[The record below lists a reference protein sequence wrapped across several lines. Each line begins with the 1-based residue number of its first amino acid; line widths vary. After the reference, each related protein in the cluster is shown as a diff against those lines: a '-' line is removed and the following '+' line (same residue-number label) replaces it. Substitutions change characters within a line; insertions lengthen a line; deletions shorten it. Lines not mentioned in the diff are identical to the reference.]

1 MNTAVMT
8 VNFEVGAGLE
18 KTLLDEK
25 ELAFLNGDYRFF
37 EHALATL
44 VSIHGD
50 HRLVHT
56 HDSIIFEAIQ
66 TICNRHVVG
75 SGR

>member
-8 VNFEVGAGLE
+8 VTFEVGAGLE
-18 KTLLDEK
+18 PTLLDEK

-44 VSIHGD
+44 VYIHGD
-50 HRLVHT
+50 HRL
-56 HDSIIFEAIQ
+56 
-66 TICNRHVVG
+66 
-75 SGR
+75 

>member
-1 MNTAVMT
+1 MLDEHCGDDSK
-8 VNFEVGAGLE
+8 FRSWSRIG

-56 HDSIIFEAIQ
+56 YDSLS
-66 TICNRHVVG
+66 NLW
-75 SGR
+75 SNSN